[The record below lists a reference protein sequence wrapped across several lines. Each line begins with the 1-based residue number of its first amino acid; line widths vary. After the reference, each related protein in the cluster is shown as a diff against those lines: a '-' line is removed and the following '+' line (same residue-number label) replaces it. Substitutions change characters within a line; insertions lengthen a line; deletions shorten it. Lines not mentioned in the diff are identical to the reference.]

1 VYRPPILRNSCAE
14 ATSASETRFRIDAP
28 IVPTRATRI
37 VALDSGAAAVVR
49 RVAAQQW
56 AGARFFTCDAPGAL
70 RADGNGNGNGNG
82 SGNGRGGLGLR
93 GLDGTPAHLAAE
105 LTGAD
110 VAVVVATVD
119 DGAAAAS
126 AIGQACTARGIMT
139 AGLILGED
147 RDVADAVSA
156 LRPHVRVL
164 MVSAD
169 EDDVSEVLTA
179 LRV

>member
-56 AGARFFTCDAPGAL
+56 AGARFFTCDAPGAS
-70 RADGNGNGNGNG
+70 RTGSNGNGNG
-82 SGNGRGGLGLR
+82 SGNGRVGLGLR

-105 LTGAD
+105 LAGAD
-110 VAVVVATVD
+110 VAVVVATAD

>member
-37 VALDSGAAAVVR
+37 VALDHGAAAVVR

-56 AGARFFTCDAPGAL
+56 AGARFFTCDAPGAS
-70 RADGNGNGNGNG
+70 RTGSNGNGNG
-82 SGNGRGGLGLR
+82 SGNGRVGLGLR